1 MKANKNSFLLLS
13 LAYRTPEDKEFIA
26 MLEKAGFVLNCVKH
40 DMMDE
45 VIQSED
51 IDVFIIRFK

>member
-1 MKANKNSFLLLS
+1 
-13 LAYRTPEDKEFIA
+13 